1 MHPTS
6 VLATI
11 SGRDRPGITASFFA
25 ALAAHD
31 VDVHDVEQVVIRDR
45 LMLAVL
51 FDLHGDSA
59 ALRNSVTKAAA
70 ALGMDSEVVIA
81 DGKREARTDGR
92 SQHHVIIVGR
102 PLRPGALSHVAQR
115 LADIGANIDSVTRLL
130 SESASS
136 LELAVRAPSAAP
148 LRAVLARAADDTG
161 LDIAIEP
168 AGWRR
173 RPKRVVVLDAES
185 TLLLDNPLALLADRA
200 GVAAEFA
207 AVEARRRAGELD
219 FAESLRARVS
229 LLAGLT
235 EQDLGAVRDRLR
247 LTPGAATSVRTLRR
261 TGYHVGCVS
270 SGLSFVTDRL
280 VDELGLEFAAANQLE
295 IHDGVVTGRIVEPLV
310 DGRGKAAALQDFAAR
325 LGVPLS
331 QTVAVGDGVGDVEL
345 LNAAGLGVAFNAQP
359 GHRAAGAPAIEL
371 PHLDTVLFVLGI
383 SDDDLRAAAESES

>member
-51 FDLHGDSA
+51 FDLRGDSA

-81 DGKREARTDGR
+81 DGDRAARADGR
-92 SQHHVIIVGR
+92 SRHHVIIVGR

-115 LADIGANIDSVTRLL
+115 LADIGANIDSVTRL
-130 SESASS
+130 STDSASS

-148 LRAVLARAADDTG
+148 LRSVLIRAADDTG
-161 LDIAIEP
+161 LDIAVEP
-168 AGWRR
+168 AGSRR
-173 RPKRVVVLDAES
+173 RAKRVVLLDAES
-185 TLLLDNPLALLADRA
+185 TLLRDNPLALVAERV
-200 GVAAEFA
+200 GVAGEFA
-207 AVEARRRAGELD
+207 AVEARERAGELD
-219 FAESLRARVS
+219 FGESLRARVS

-235 EQDLGAVRDRLR
+235 EDDLRAVRDELR

-280 VDELGLEFAAANQLE
+280 VAELGLEFAAANQLE
-295 IHDGVVTGRIVEPLV
+295 IHDGVVTGRLIEPVL
-310 DGRGKAAALQDFAAR
+310 DGAGKAAALADFATR
-325 LGVPLS
+325 LGIPLS
-331 QTVAVGDGVGDVEL
+331 QAVAVGDGVGDVEL
-345 LNAAGLGVAFNAQP
+345 LDAAGLGVAFNAQS
-359 GHRAAGAPAIEL
+359 GVRNVAAPPVEL

-383 SDDDLRAAAESES
+383 TDEDLRATAESGD